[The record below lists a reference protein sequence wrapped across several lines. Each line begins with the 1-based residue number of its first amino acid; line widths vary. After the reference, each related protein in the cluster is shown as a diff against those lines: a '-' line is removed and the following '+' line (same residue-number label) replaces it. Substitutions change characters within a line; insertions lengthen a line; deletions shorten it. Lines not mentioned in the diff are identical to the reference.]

1 MTEKERLIRVMKR
14 KSTILAHHQA
24 IGMANHMLASCVEP
38 ERQYLLGMLQA
49 YELIYG
55 SEDFAQINVYLWKR
69 RYRAKRLYLYWM
81 GWR

>member
-1 MTEKERLIRVMKR
+1 MTEKERLIRFMKR
-14 KSTILAHHQA
+14 QSTILAQHQA
-24 IGMANHMLASCVEP
+24 IGMANHMPASCVEP
-38 ERQYLLGMLQA
+38 ERQYLLGMLKA

-55 SEDFAQINVYLWKR
+55 TEDAGLLDMYLWER

>member
-14 KSTILAHHQA
+14 QSTILAQHQA
-24 IGMANHMLASCVEP
+24 IGMANHMPASCEEP
-38 ERQYLLGMLQA
+38 ERQYLLGMLKA

-55 SEDFAQINVYLWKR
+55 TEDFTQLDVYLWKR
-69 RYRAKRLYLYWM
+69 RYRARRLYLYWM

>member
-1 MTEKERLIRVMKR
+1 MTEKERLRKLIKR
-14 KSTILAHHQA
+14 ECTILAQHQA
-24 IGMANHMLASCVEP
+24 IGMANHMPASCVEP
-38 ERQYLLGMLQA
+38 ERQYLLGMLKA

-55 SEDFAQINVYLWKR
+55 TEDAGLLDMYLWKR